1 MRNSIVYFCLLVCC
15 ITVRA
20 EELKLWYSHPAEEWV
35 EVLPLGNS
43 RLGAMI
49 YGNPF
54 EEEIQLNEETVWGGS
69 PYRNDNP
76 EAYGVLSEV
85 RKLIFAG
92 REITAEKLWKEHAF
106 TKQNGMPYQT
116 VGSLKLHFPGH
127 EKYTDYYRDLNIEN
141 AVATVSYKV
150 GDVTYTRT

>member
-35 EVLPLGNS
+35 EALPLGNS

-92 REITAEKLWKEHAF
+92 REITAEKLWNCLLYTSHRPSFSIKLNHSSPHASG
-106 TKQNGMPYQT
+106 NRISSSSLGEPG
-116 VGSLKLHFPGH
+116 VGRKSKDASGVSL
-127 EKYTDYYRDLNIEN
+127 
-141 AVATVSYKV
+141 
-150 GDVTYTRT
+150 

>member
-35 EVLPLGNS
+35 EALPLGNS

-76 EAYGVLSEV
+76 EAYAFCPKCESLFLQEERLPQKSYGKNMLLPNRMGCLIKLSV
-85 RKLIFAG
+85 
-92 REITAEKLWKEHAF
+92 
-106 TKQNGMPYQT
+106 
-116 VGSLKLHFPGH
+116 V
-127 EKYTDYYRDLNIEN
+127 
-141 AVATVSYKV
+141 
-150 GDVTYTRT
+150 

>member
-35 EVLPLGNS
+35 EALPLGNS

-54 EEEIQLNEETVWGGS
+54 EEEIQLNEETVW
-69 PYRNDNP
+69 
-76 EAYGVLSEV
+76 EAVHIGMII
-85 RKLIFAG
+85 RKL
-92 REITAEKLWKEHAF
+92 TAFCPKCESLFLQEERLPQKSYGKNMLLPNRMGCLIKLS
-106 TKQNGMPYQT
+106 
-116 VGSLKLHFPGH
+116 V
-127 EKYTDYYRDLNIEN
+127 
-141 AVATVSYKV
+141 V
-150 GDVTYTRT
+150 

>member
-35 EVLPLGNS
+35 EALPLGNS

-92 REITAEKLWKEHAF
+92 REITAEKLL
-106 TKQNGMPYQT
+106 
-116 VGSLKLHFPGH
+116 V
-127 EKYTDYYRDLNIEN
+127 
-141 AVATVSYKV
+141 
-150 GDVTYTRT
+150 

>member
-35 EVLPLGNS
+35 EALPLGNS

-116 VGSLKLHFPGH
+116 VGSLKCTFPVMKSIPIITG
-127 EKYTDYYRDLNIEN
+127 I
-141 AVATVSYKV
+141 
-150 GDVTYTRT
+150 